1 MALIPLIKKLLL
13 YEDLLLEGRF
23 GIHLFRVLYEWV
35 FVNVALFLSVVTIS
49 RIFFGKCDLLLC
61 SQIYSSPEELI
72 LLMVEF

>member
-23 GIHLFRVLYEWV
+23 RIHLFHVSYEWV

-49 RIFFGKCDLLLC
+49 RIFFGNK
-61 SQIYSSPEELI
+61 
-72 LLMVEF
+72 